1 MFQLDLAARVPIY
14 DQIINNVIK
23 LTENGV
29 LKPHDKLPAVR
40 TLAVQLGINPNTV
53 AKAYKQLEALGY
65 TYSVAG
71 KGSFVNERPTGLTD
85 AQCEAVKQFKTATR
99 LACREHVPKQR
110 LLEEIEKLYKGG
122 ESIDRD

>member
-23 LTENGV
+23 LTETGV

-53 AKAYKQLEALGY
+53 AKAYRQLEALGY
-65 TYSVAG
+65 TYPVTG
-71 KGSFVNERPTGLTD
+71 KGSYINERPTGLND
-85 AQCEAVKQFKTATR
+85 AQIEAVRQFKAAAG
-99 LACREHVPKQR
+99 LARREHVPKQR

-122 ESIDRD
+122 ESLD